1 MRGLRCARG
10 GLGWIKYLI
19 IDNNW
24 IKKNILRKGSEVLEQ
39 ADQGGGGTTITE
51 GFQETYRC
59 CTAGYDLVVWWWWV
73 DG

>member
-24 IKKNILRKGSEVLEQ
+24 IKKIFSE
-39 ADQGGGGTTITE
+39 
-51 GFQETYRC
+51 R
-59 CTAGYDLVVWWWWV
+59 VVKYWNKLTREV
-73 DG
+73 VEPPSLKVFKKHIDVALQDMI